1 MPRIDSAS
9 SVFFPM
15 VPAPAANGDPPQT
28 PVVRTDSFA
37 HLPVPLVHIE
47 ALPLDPSA
55 GPVSSPSPMLDH
67 RDAHRY
73 LLASFTGPLFRP
85 SGPSMNDVNQGQAGN
100 CYFLSALA
108 ALAQTDPAV
117 IQDMVH
123 MNVDGSYT
131 VRFYRQTEGV
141 VAPNPVA
148 VSVRVSPDFLVRTD
162 YDRSDTPYSYTPV
175 YATSLPEGT
184 FVGHPS
190 LLHENAM
197 WVPVVEKA
205 YAVFRGGSYD
215 LVGRAGWSHE
225 AMASLLGRNGF
236 RKSIHT
242 LGQDATWALLK
253 EALATHSPVTL
264 STWTDAEHASM
275 FTNSGLVPGHAYAFI
290 DASERDGQRYVTL
303 KNPWGHKE
311 PGNDGVDDGKFELS
325 LDETAHSFDII
336 GYAPKHM

>member
-1 MPRIDSAS
+1 MPRIESAP
-9 SVFFPM
+9 SVFFP
-15 VPAPAANGDPPQT
+15 PG
-28 PVVRTDSFA
+28 
-37 HLPVPLVHIE
+37 
-47 ALPLDPSA
+47 
-55 GPVSSPSPMLDH
+55 
-67 RDAHRY
+67 
-73 LLASFTGPLFRP
+73 
-85 SGPSMNDVNQGQAGN
+85 
-100 CYFLSALA
+100 
-108 ALAQTDPAV
+108 
-117 IQDMVH
+117 
-123 MNVDGSYT
+123 
-131 VRFYRQTEGV
+131 
-141 VAPNPVA
+141 
-148 VSVRVSPDFLVRTD
+148 
-162 YDRSDTPYSYTPV
+162 
-175 YATSLPEGT
+175 
-184 FVGHPS
+184 

-205 YAVFRGGSYD
+205 YAVFQGGSYD

-225 AMASLLGRNGF
+225 AMASLLGRHGY
-236 RKSIHT
+236 RKSINT

-253 EALATHSPVTL
+253 EAQATHSPVTL